1 MQKPVVTFSNVSKN
15 YDLRLLYKNVSFCL
29 YPKQTVL
36 VTGKNGSGKSTLLKM
51 LAGLTPASKGSVECA
66 FEKEGMGYLGHQTF
80 IYPHLS
86 AYENLRFW
94 SKASG
99 RADIGEKE
107 ILAVLKRVFL
117 DKFSHDNAGI
127 FSRGMAQRLNI
138 ARIILQNPKILLLDE
153 PSTGLDRESKEL
165 FYQIIGEFQA
175 KNACILWVSHSP
187 AEDSLHATHRLHI
200 EKQQITLTEIA
211 QNPFACN
218 KKENTDARST
228 ETTPETDA
236 ANSGGRKTAG
246 QAAGKEAAC

>member
-1 MQKPVVTFSNVSKN
+1 MQKPVVIFNNISKT

-36 VTGKNGSGKSTLLKM
+36 ITGKNGSGKSTLLKI
-51 LAGLTPASKGSVECA
+51 LAGLTPVSKGSVECA
-66 FEKEGMGYLGHQTF
+66 FEKENMGYLGHQTF

-94 SKASG
+94 AKAAG
-99 RADIGEKE
+99 RTDIGEKE

-117 DKFSHDNAGI
+117 DKFSHDDAGI

-138 ARIILQNPKILLLDE
+138 ARIILQNPEILLLDE

-175 KNACILWVSHSP
+175 KEACILWVSHSP
-187 AEDSLHATHRLHI
+187 AEDSLHATHSLHI
-200 EKQQITLTEIA
+200 EKQQITLTEIP
-211 QNPFACN
+211 QNAFASH
-218 KKENTDARST
+218 KTDT
-228 ETTPETDA
+228 
-236 ANSGGRKTAG
+236 ANSGGMQTNG
-246 QAAGKEAAC
+246 QIRDGEAAAC